1 MIDDRTDDEREKHE
15 AALRI
20 VDDMQAEAAWE
31 RYRDTIAMR
40 RVLESPEPGDVRLAF
55 EAGYRAALEETRE
68 R

>member
-68 R
+68 Q